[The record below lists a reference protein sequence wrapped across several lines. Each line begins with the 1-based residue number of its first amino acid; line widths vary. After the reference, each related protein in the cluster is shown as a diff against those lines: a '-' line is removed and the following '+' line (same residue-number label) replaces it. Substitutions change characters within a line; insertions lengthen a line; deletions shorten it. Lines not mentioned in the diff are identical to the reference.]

1 VTADLPFSTA
11 PEIAS
16 LIDHTLLKPD
26 ATGTDIMAVCHQA
39 MDHNF
44 ASVCV
49 NPYWVPL
56 VNETLSQSTVRACSV
71 IGFPLGANSTSI
83 KVVEARLAV
92 ADGASEIDMVIN
104 IGALRSGTDMVPEIA
119 EIAQAVHAGGA
130 ILKVIIEACL
140 LSDDQKRQAC
150 RMAQQAGADFVK
162 TSTGFSTG
170 GATEADVKLMRAIVG
185 SAMGVKASGGVRT
198 LDAVARM
205 VRAGANRIGTS
216 SGVQIIAEF
225 EAARAGDSAAAITS
239 RADGGSY

>member
-1 VTADLPFSTA
+1 VTADFPFSTV

-26 ATGTDIMAVCHQA
+26 STGADIVALCYQA

-44 ASVCV
+44 AAVCV

-56 VNETLSQSTVRACSV
+56 VHETLSNSPVRICAV
-71 IGFPLGANSTSI
+71 IGFPLGANSTGI
-83 KVVEARLAV
+83 KLAEARLAV
-92 ADGASEIDMVIN
+92 AEGASEIDMVIN
-104 IGALRSGTDMVPEIA
+104 IGALRSGANLLPEIA
-119 EIAQAVHAGGA
+119 AIGDAVHTGGA
-130 ILKVIIEACL
+130 ILKVIIESCL

-150 RMAQQAGADFVK
+150 RTAQQAGADFVK

-170 GATEADVKLMRAIVG
+170 GATEADVALMRGVVG
-185 SAMGVKASGGVRT
+185 PSLGVKASGGVRT

-225 EAARAGDSAAAITS
+225 EAAQAGVSAATTG
-239 RADGGSY
+239 RADGGNY